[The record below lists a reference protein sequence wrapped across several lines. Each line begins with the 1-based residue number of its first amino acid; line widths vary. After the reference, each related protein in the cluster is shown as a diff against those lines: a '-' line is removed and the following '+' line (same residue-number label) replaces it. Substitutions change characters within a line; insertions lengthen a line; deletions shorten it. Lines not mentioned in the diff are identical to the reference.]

1 MTTTNTA
8 AAQQRRIYGAGWS
21 WPLRPSAAGQL
32 HRSEGEARLAESIEA
47 ILDTPL
53 GARPLDPS
61 YGVSAEVF
69 EPLSDVSA
77 VAWAIAQAIE
87 RCEPRIQDI
96 RVEVLG
102 LRPGDGTLLLR
113 LTWRARGALTTT
125 TRTFPFY
132 RLS

>member
-1 MTTTNTA
+1 MTNTA

-32 HRSEGEARLAESIEA
+32 QRSEGEARLAESIEA

-61 YGVSAEVF
+61 YGCAPEVF
-69 EPLSDVSA
+69 DPITDAAA

-102 LRPGDGTLLLR
+102 IRPADHTLLLR
-113 LTWRARGALTTT
+113 LSWRARGQLTFT